1 MVKCLWICGLCLA
14 LVLAAAGCR
23 NPAATSREENGAES
37 SRSSAGSDSRLEDD
51 SDMSMSG
58 TRPEPE
64 KNPSIEEIV
73 GRFGL
78 PQSDESI
85 RMNGYVVYYKTVL
98 EYVEPSPLKKIDDTH
113 SYATIQPKE
122 GGTYYFHF
130 KTSDESDTLYF
141 THGFYKRDIVKKS
154 KLLKIKK
161 GDTLADVMAV
171 DPNLYLSV
179 DRHILCNLLLPYT
192 VHWTDDGLYQ
202 IEYEIEPEIEYEA
215 LEDMI
220 VKAVSK
226 VKDNRVRAMGSEFV
240 FAFDG

>member
-1 MVKCLWICGLCLA
+1 MPI
-14 LVLAAAGCR
+14 
-23 NPAATSREENGAES
+23 SI
-37 SRSSAGSDSRLEDD
+37 
-51 SDMSMSG
+51 

-85 RMNGYVVYYKTVL
+85 RMNGYVIFYKTVL
-98 EYVEPSPLKKIDDTH
+98 EYVEPTPLKKIDDTH
-113 SYATIQPKE
+113 SYATVQPKE
-122 GGTYYFHF
+122 GGTYYFYF
-130 KTSDESDTLYF
+130 KTMSDIWEGDDTLYF
-141 THGFYKRDIVKKS
+141 THGFYKRDIVKKN

-161 GDTLADVMAV
+161 GDTLVDVMAV
-171 DPNLYLSV
+171 DPNLHGSA
-179 DRHILCNLLLPYT
+179 DHTWAMCNRLFSYT